1 MRNVVKDKERR
12 GWISQKAQAPATAKI
27 IPIVA
32 TKIPSVFVK
41 RRGPIF
47 LPFLRLMLN
56 FICYTLSIIIFIIL
70 YFGK

>member
-1 MRNVVKDKERR
+1 MRNAVKDKERN
-12 GWISQKAQAPATAKI
+12 GWIDQKAQAPARANI
-27 IPIVA
+27 IPMNA
-32 TKIPSVFVK
+32 TKKPSVFVK

-70 YFGK
+70 